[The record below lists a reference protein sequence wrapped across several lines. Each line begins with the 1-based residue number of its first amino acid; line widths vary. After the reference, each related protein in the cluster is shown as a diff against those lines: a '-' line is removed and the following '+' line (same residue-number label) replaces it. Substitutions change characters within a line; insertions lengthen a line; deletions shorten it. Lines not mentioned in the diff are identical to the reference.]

1 MSKILVKPENDV
13 AVDNRNLFTHQ
24 NSREDLEAL
33 VFQKLHSGEDTTQ
46 AIAFLSYLKST
57 ALEKEQHKRLQ
68 QEVQEKSVFNSLQR
82 VMITAFAILGMIAFF
97 DRVFNAQE
105 LSKAGV
111 TPPIVERQR

>member
-1 MSKILVKPENDV
+1 MNTLAKPKEDTIGNNINLSSGI
-13 AVDNRNLFTHQ
+13 DNRE
-24 NSREDLEAL
+24 SLEAL

-82 VMITAFAILGMIAFF
+82 VMITAFAILGMIAFL